1 MHMCMCMCVQLQG
14 RSGLGC
20 EHILRPS
27 SAARC
32 CCCCHGHRF
41 RLFQLR
47 NTSLPGPCRAKTEGA
62 HPSYARLGPEPP
74 QPEAVPAEVP
84 QQVMDVCAGPLGG
97 LHKGRG
103 VELGRADVVARRRDQ
118 KGGRR
123 ADETGPRHHPLL
135 CAVQR
140 PHLRR
145 RNICP
150 PEAALLLVQPAV
162 RVADARVDERLGVGS
177 AIAALLLAAA
187 AYAAA
192 ILAAAAATLSSRWPL
207 RRRRHADHGAPR
219 GDEVSAR

>member
-1 MHMCMCMCVQLQG
+1 MHMCMCMCVQLQA

-103 VELGRADVVARRRDQ
+103 VELGRADLED
-118 KGGRR
+118 GS
-123 ADETGPRHHPLL
+123 
-135 CAVQR
+135 
-140 PHLRR
+140 
-145 RNICP
+145 
-150 PEAALLLVQPAV
+150 LVT
-162 RVADARVDERLGVGS
+162 R
-177 AIAALLLAAA
+177 
-187 AYAAA
+187 
-192 ILAAAAATLSSRWPL
+192 T
-207 RRRRHADHGAPR
+207 
-219 GDEVSAR
+219 EV